1 MDKDESVSDVM
12 HLSGVPLF
20 RSLPADEIA
29 GLLERYRT
37 WNAPAGALVL
47 QEGQPGE
54 EFYVI
59 LSGQVEI
66 IRALGSAEE
75 SHLGLRRAGEFIGEI
90 GLLNPLAPR
99 SATARVAAEACLL
112 VVTYAD
118 FHRLLQR
125 HPELA
130 YELASVLAA
139 RIAETMEETIRH
151 LRGKNEEL
159 QRAYDELKAAQA
171 QIVEKEKLEHSLQV
185 ARQIQYSILPA
196 VIPQMEGYDIG
207 ALMTPAQAV
216 GGDFYGVY
224 PLDEENLA
232 LIVGDVSDKGMPAA
246 IFMAQSHALLRA
258 AIHRDAGP
266 TASIE
271 RVNELLL
278 EMNAEDMFV
287 TVLYGILNRASGEF
301 RYVRAGHEQPLLLG
315 PAGEVSFPEQ
325 GRGMALGLFADLSLV
340 EHCLTVPAGGLLLLY
355 SDGVTD
361 DLNRD
366 GSVHFGRDG
375 LAQIVRRVGGGV
387 PAQHACQ
394 AILDALIAF
403 QGGAAQ
409 FDDITLL
416 AVRRLIG

>member
-1 MDKDESVSDVM
+1 MP
-12 HLSGVPLF
+12 LANVPLF

-75 SHLGLRRAGEFIGEI
+75 SYLGLRRAGEFIGEI
-90 GLLNPLAPR
+90 GLLNPQAPR

-118 FHRLLQR
+118 FNRLLAR
-125 HPELA
+125 YPGLA
-130 YELASVLAA
+130 YELASVLSA
-139 RIAETMEETIRH
+139 RITETMEETIRH
-151 LRGKNEEL
+151 LRGTNEEL
-159 QRAYDELKAAQA
+159 RRAYDELKAAQA
-171 QIVEKEKLEHSLQV
+171 QIVEKEKLEHSLQM

-224 PLDEENLA
+224 PLDEENMA
-232 LIVGDVSDKGMPAA
+232 LIVGDVSDKGIPAA
-246 IFMAQSHALLRA
+246 IFMAQCHALLRA
-258 AIHRDAGP
+258 SIHSGVSP
-266 TASIE
+266 MTSIE

-287 TVLYGILNRASGEF
+287 TVIYGVLNRAGGEF
-301 RYVRAGHEQPLLLG
+301 RYTRAGHELPLLMG
-315 PAGEVSFPEQ
+315 PDGTISFPAQ
-325 GRGMALGLFADLSLV
+325 GAGMALGLFAGLPLE
-340 EHCLTVPAGGLLLLY
+340 EHCLTLPPGGVLLLY

-361 DLNRD
+361 DLNRE
-366 GSVHFGRDG
+366 GSEHFGRQG
-375 LAQIVRRVGGGV
+375 LERTLRQVGADA
-387 PAQHACQ
+387 PAQRICQ
-394 AILDALIAF
+394 AILAALAEF

-416 AVRRLIG
+416 VVRRLTG